1 MSEMGVSRLVLS
13 RILNHADKGITS
25 VYDRHGYDAEKRAA
39 LDAWAAKLRDIIEG
53 REAAKIVPLVR

>member
-1 MSEMGVSRLVLS
+1 
-13 RILNHADKGITS
+13 

-39 LDAWAAKLRDIIEG
+39 LLAWGEKLRDIIEG